1 MKWRA
6 FRIRR
11 SSRHRGRERGDTIR
25 NGEALPKKY
34 ADVTWGEEQPNG
46 LRAAWVLEPSAAE
59 HRIGTALKARLLVQN
74 RGQVPVMLQVPT
86 WHQGWV
92 KASDA
97 KGAEVEVSGIEWTT
111 MAQLI
116 PVRLGPGEFIEINT
130 PGVGLGPRA
139 GMGPWAGPRV
149 GSNVLAKPG
158 DELTLTHSPV
168 PLDGSEVGVSE
179 DDPHVFGPGWWL
191 AHIKARLN
199 RELPLPADAAERT
212 RLLDRAVRELF
223 ATAPTAEETAAFVA
237 DKTPDALDALAKRL
251 AARTD
256 VVSFSGKLP
265 TAPAKFRVL
274 DADANADKQPRVV
287 LGPGEYPLT
296 AGTAESGAA
305 TLKIVGRP
313 VGDRRTNDAQILF
326 EATEATGKLPPDPHK
341 LEVPDGWGTWAIV
354 CRPSDGFFYLLHKG
368 SVRKIDYSDPRQSH
382 RHSRERPARR
392 VPRRSETPTRHPRNL
407 RRTAGGDF

>member
-1 MKWRA
+1 VA
-6 FRIRR
+6 GIQD
-11 SSRHRGRERGDTIR
+11 SPLSPERWKGTRDTIR
-25 NGEALPKKY
+25 QGDALPKKY
-34 ADVTWGEEQPNG
+34 ADVPWGEEQPSG

-59 HRIGTALKARLLVQN
+59 HRLGAALKARLLVQN

-97 KGAEVEVSGIEWTT
+97 KGKEVRSLRHRCGRRSRLLV
-111 MAQLI
+111 
-116 PVRLGPGEFIEINT
+116 PVRLGPGDFIEINT
-130 PGVGLGPRA
+130 PGVGFGPRA

-158 DELTLTHSPV
+158 DELTLTHSLV
-168 PLDGSEVGVSE
+168 PLDGTEVGMSE
-179 DDPHVFGPGWWL
+179 DDPHVVGPGWWL

-199 RELPLPADAAERT
+199 RELPLPANAAERT

-223 ATAPTAEETAAFVA
+223 AIAPSAEETAAFIA
-237 DKTPDALDALAKRL
+237 DKTPDTLDALAKRL
-251 AARTD
+251 AARVA
-256 VVSFSGKLP
+256 VVSFSGKLL

-274 DADANADKQPRVV
+274 AADANAAKQPRVV
-287 LGPGEYPLT
+287 LGPGEYPLPS
-296 AGTAESGAA
+296 ASAERGDA

-313 VGDRRTNDAQILF
+313 VGDRHTNDAQILF

-354 CRPSDGFFYLLHKG
+354 CRPSEGFFYLLHKG
-368 SVRKIDYSDPRQSH
+368 SVRKIDYSDPAQSH
-382 RHSRERPARR
+382 RHARERPARR
-392 VPRRSETPTRHPRNL
+392 VP
-407 RRTAGGDF
+407 